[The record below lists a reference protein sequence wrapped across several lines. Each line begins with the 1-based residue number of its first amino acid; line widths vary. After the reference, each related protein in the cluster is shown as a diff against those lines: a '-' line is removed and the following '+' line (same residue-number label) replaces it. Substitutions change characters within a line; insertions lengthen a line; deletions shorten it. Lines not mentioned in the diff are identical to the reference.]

1 VQRPDV
7 KAEIEKIISAPAGIY
22 HIIVGNHG
30 TGKTT
35 IVEQIAREKSGVL
48 YISIRGDEKDP
59 NAALYQ
65 ALENALLGDRYP
77 TSLLGEMWKY
87 INNGI
92 PLHQSTKSDY
102 RDLLIEFEQLAARFQ
117 SEHGRPAVLIFD
129 NIDLIARDPKLLY
142 RLQKGAK
149 AVATRSSSCAPME

>member
-1 VQRPDV
+1 VPRPDV
-7 KAEIEKIISAPAGIY
+7 KAEIEKIISAPAGRY

-48 YISIRGDEKDP
+48 YISISWDEKDP

-117 SEHGRPAVLIFD
+117 SEHGRPAVLI
-129 NIDLIARDPKLLY
+129 LARDPKLLH